1 MGTPMLP
8 IEAHAP
14 HLVRFLTER
23 RAFPGPRFSYSPPN
37 FVIQAALASFGLV
50 MLALDHIA
58 IAAGAFL
65 LMGCAFTLLA
75 FHKERTM
82 SAAERRHR
90 SALAVRERLRGM
102 LTLRRLHRELD
113 PGLLITV
120 DEGCRRY
127 LLARGHAAKMRH
139 PLLAQADAA
148 AVTAMDDLLLD
159 LGVNLP
165 ERPSPRSFA
174 DSVSDGLGPTP
185 FGRGVARFLGA
196 SGPPAPDFDALRRM
210 RPHVEA
216 LAALADE
223 VERTLPSLARDLSI
237 PGEPPISQTLDALR
251 EHREA
256 GEQLER
262 ELRLGG

>member
-1 MGTPMLP
+1 MLP

-23 RAFPGPRFSYSPPN
+23 RAFPRPRLSYAPVS
-37 FVIQAALASFGLV
+37 FLAQIALITFGLGLLFTGHV
-50 MLALDHIA
+50 ALA
-58 IAAGAFL
+58 IAALTL
-65 LMGCAFTLLA
+65 LGGVFTLLA
-75 FHKERTM
+75 IRKERTM
-82 SAAERRHR
+82 PAAERRHR
-90 SALAVRERLRGM
+90 SALGVRERLRGM
-102 LTLRRLHRELD
+102 LSLRRLHRELD
-113 PGLLITV
+113 PGLLTMV

-148 AVTAMDDLLLD
+148 AVTAMDDLLLE

-165 ERPSPRSFA
+165 EHASPRSFA
-174 DSVSDGLGPTP
+174 DSVADGLGPTP

-196 SGPPAPDFDALRRM
+196 SGPPAPDFDALRRV

-223 VERTLPSLARDLSI
+223 VERTLPSLARDLHI
-237 PGEPPISQTLDALR
+237 PGEPPLTQTLDALR